1 MLLRV
6 KYKWNPSVV
15 DSLEVGR
22 ILRIVEE
29 TQIDYPEEN
38 NSGLEDLE

>member
-1 MLLRV
+1 MR
-6 KYKWNPSVV
+6 YKWSPDVV

-22 ILRIVEE
+22 MLRIVEE
-29 TQIDYPEEN
+29 TQIDYSEEN